1 MKLSTEMRKELDALK
16 NTIVVYQKEGKT
28 AEAHAKLGE
37 LTELRNKI
45 EVQEEL
51 ERVEAENF
59 TGTPVAPKA
68 KPNHTVAFNKALLGK
83 PMTDAEMALA
93 ETGQIEH
100 VGEQGGYLVPEDQ
113 RTQIEELKRELTP
126 LKAYCNVIPVG
137 TLAGSMPLE
146 VGADDELVNFD
157 ELEEITQSD
166 IRFGQVKWKLTDYG
180 DLIPISNTLLQDET
194 ANLTNFIGR
203 RFAKKAVRTEN
214 TNIIA
219 QLKTAT
225 KKTGT
230 GYKDII
236 TMLNKELD
244 PAISATAIII
254 TNQDGFD
261 YLDNLVDGN
270 GRPLLTESLADKTK
284 KLFKGREVVA
294 LSNAVLK
301 STGVKLTF
309 FVGDMEEFLAFFDR
323 GAYEMAVSKEAGF
336 TKNATFMRVIERF
349 DTQKVDTGAMIHL
362 ELTIPAE

>member
-16 NTIVVYQKEGKT
+16 NTIAVYQKDGKT

-59 TGTPVAPKA
+59 TGTPIEPKA

-83 PMTDAEMALA
+83 PLTDAEMALA
-93 ETGQIEH
+93 TTGQIEH

-113 RTQIEELKRELTP
+113 RTQIDELKRELVP
-126 LKAYCNVIPVG
+126 LKQFCNVIPVG

-146 VGADDELVNFD
+146 VTSTDELVNFD
-157 ELEEITQSD
+157 ELGEIPQTD
-166 IRFGQVKWKLTDYG
+166 ISFGQVKWKLADYG
-180 DLIPISNTLLQDET
+180 DIIPVSNTLLQDET

-214 TNIIA
+214 TKILA
-219 QLKTAT
+219 LLATAT

-230 GYKDII
+230 GFKDIN

-261 YLDNLVDGN
+261 YLDGIEDKN
-270 GRPLLTESLADKTK
+270 GRPLLTVSLADPTQ
-284 KLFKGREVVA
+284 KLYKGRKIVVLPNGQMA
-294 LSNAVLK
+294 
-301 STGVKLTF
+301 STGVKLTYYI
-309 FVGDMEEFLAFFDR
+309 GNMAEYLAFFDR

-349 DTQKVDTGAMIHL
+349 DTQKVDTGAMINL
-362 ELTIPAE
+362 ELTLPVA